1 METVPNEQI
10 EGAVNICCIP
20 TASTTLERQD
30 IVVAFEVVTLA
41 RGQMLY
47 SFLLSSQKIELQ
59 SSSSAI
65 REELDF
71 HTETFHSRPNP
82 DESDSPVETSGKIQ

>member
-1 METVPNEQI
+1 MCTGVGITMETVPNEQI

-30 IVVAFEVVTLA
+30 IVVAFVVVTLA

-47 SFLLSSQKIELQ
+47 SFLLSSQRIELQ
-59 SSSSAI
+59 SSLSAI
-65 REELDF
+65 QRGTGF
-71 HTETFHSRPNP
+71 PH
-82 DESDSPVETSGKIQ
+82 